1 MVTLKRVVLVLLS
14 LFLISALL
22 NQYFS
27 KPVSTDASI
36 SISERLFV
44 LKATD
49 RLRTI
54 KEVIDVELVND
65 YSPMNSNYV
74 NLGKSHERW
83 FKIDLSDLAISP
95 KQDYVFEVERNAIV
109 RPAEIYYQSNSSD
122 WQQKPLLNQPEYRNR
137 LLASF
142 RKEPL
147 PQVIYLRLTGN
158 YLRASI
164 NLYSQKAFLHN
175 MQKLALYNGLY
186 YGMLLLFILFNL
198 VLYSRLKVKAY
209 LAYSALLTAVFLLF
223 ASGQG
228 WLAFLY
234 PNSAVIN
241 ILPPTIFGLLMA
253 LASAEFA
260 KQYLQIK
267 CFSTT
272 LHNVLSILQLVV
284 FFLLV
289 GKVVLSQYL
298 PQMLYFVAYGVGL
311 LAILAT
317 FISCIVAAVISLKQ
331 QNDEARYYLS
341 ATIIFFS
348 TAILMALSASN
359 IIKVKFSWSLLQA
372 ASVIE
377 FLIFSAGLLAIY
389 QRQLNEKAKTEIALQ
404 AAQLELVKQLEFS
417 NNLKDRIITTVVDPK
432 LYTELAKITKILP
445 NIRYVQSS
453 GNNCLV
459 VYSKDN
465 LSRKVEL
472 ECSLQKLAES
482 FGDKYFLQVH
492 KSYLINPQHNYS
504 LKRRTSAD
512 YDLLLLGE
520 VVPVGRKYLSQV
532 KVQLEL

>member
-14 LFLISALL
+14 LFLMSALL

-27 KPVSTDASI
+27 KTVSTDAVI
-36 SISERLFV
+36 SISERLFA
-44 LKATD
+44 LKSTD
-49 RLRTI
+49 NLRTI
-54 KEVIDVELVND
+54 KEVIGDELVND
-65 YSPMNSNYV
+65 YSPMKSNYV

-83 FKIDLSDLAISP
+83 FKIDLSGLVLSP
-95 KQDYVFEVERNAIV
+95 QQDYVFEVERNAIV

-122 WQQKPLLNQPEYRNR
+122 WQRKPLLNQPEYRNR

-142 RKEPL
+142 HKEPL
-147 PQVIYLRLTGN
+147 PQTIYLRLTGN

-164 NLYSQKAFLHN
+164 NLYSQEGFLHN

-186 YGMLLLFILFNL
+186 YGTLLLFILFNL

-209 LAYSALLTAVFLLF
+209 FAYSVLLSAIFLLF

-234 PNSAVIN
+234 PNSAIIN

-267 CFSTT
+267 CFSTK
-272 LHNVLSILQLVV
+272 LSGVLSILQLVV

-289 GKVVLSQYL
+289 GKVVLNQYL
-298 PQMLYFVAYGVGL
+298 PQTLYFIAYGVGL
-311 LAILAT
+311 LAILAI

-331 QNDEARYYLS
+331 RNDEARYYLS

-359 IIKVKFSWSLLQA
+359 IINVKFSWPLLQA
-372 ASVIE
+372 ASVVE

-389 QRQLNEKAKTEIALQ
+389 QRQLDEKANTEIALQ
-404 AAQLELVKQLEFS
+404 VAQLELVKQLEFS

-453 GNNCLV
+453 GNHCLV

-465 LSRKVEL
+465 LSRKIEL

-492 KSYLINPQHNYS
+492 KSYLINPQHNYA

-520 VVPVGRKYLSQV
+520 AVPVGRKYLSQV
-532 KVQLEL
+532 KDQLEL